1 MADDRS
7 IETGAKRLDAAVEAL
22 EIALGRQEV
31 TGKKVGELQQQM
43 HAVAEDRSHLAQ
55 ELDRLKQRAVKL
67 EGINDDVAQRLQSAI
82 GAIEELIAEAG
93 SN

>member
-7 IETGAKRLDAAVEAL
+7 IKAGAKRLNAAVEAL
-22 EIALGRQEV
+22 ESALGRQEV

-43 HAVAEDRSHLAQ
+43 HAVAEDRSRLAQ
-55 ELDRLKQRAVKL
+55 ELDRVKQRTVKL
-67 EGINDDVAQRLQSAI
+67 EGINDDVSQRLQSAI

>member
-1 MADDRS
+1 MADNRS
-7 IETGAKRLDAAVEAL
+7 IETRAKRLDAAMEAL
-22 EIALGRQEV
+22 EIALGRQAV

-43 HAVAEDRSHLAQ
+43 HAVAEDRSRLAQ